1 MRESLEVEVGHGIL
15 RDALHLHPLGH
26 GVPLVKEPVVQVQ
39 VLHVPHLHVVH
50 VHVVH
55 VHAVQVVNVVDVVV
69 HHCEIKIKIFGKC
82 KSK

>member
-15 RDALHLHPLGH
+15 GDALYLHPLGH

-55 VHAVQVVNVVDVVV
+55 VHVVQVVNVVDVVV